1 MLQATGAKRGFTMVE
16 LMVVLAILGIL
27 SAIALPVYQSY
38 VVRSKISEPLAQLGK
53 AKTLLAGY
61 VAAKRRYPRQAELSA
76 LDLRVK
82 NSEVVHSLDWAPNPL
97 VDGESVYIVAKVYA
111 SVVDGGSPDPDN
123 LLAFQLSGSTN
134 NGSSMRW
141 TCLPGAGPGR
151 NDPLPGEYL
160 PPSCKG

>member
-1 MLQATGAKRGFTMVE
+1 MLQATRAQRGVTLVE
-16 LMVVLAILGIL
+16 LMVVLTIVGIL
-27 SAIALPVYQSY
+27 VAIALPVYQSY

-97 VDGESVYIVAKVYA
+97 VDGESIYIVAKVYA
-111 SVVDGGSPDPDN
+111 SVVDGGS
-123 LLAFQLSGSTN
+123 TN
-134 NGSSMRW
+134 GGSSMRW
-141 TCLPGAGPGR
+141 TCLPGSGPGR
-151 NDPLPGEYL
+151 NDPLPREYL